1 MFVIINY
8 YIPSKYIGTECIP
21 ENNSGELINFNKFIF
36 ELYTWKVT
44 TKVERNICKL
54 YCYAKLFLNHY
65 KMQHEKYQIICVWL
79 CLKKTEL

>member
-21 ENNSGELINFNKFIF
+21 ENNSGVNKFIF

-54 YCYAKLFLNHY
+54 YCYALL
-65 KMQHEKYQIICVWL
+65 QIISKSL
-79 CLKKTEL
+79 